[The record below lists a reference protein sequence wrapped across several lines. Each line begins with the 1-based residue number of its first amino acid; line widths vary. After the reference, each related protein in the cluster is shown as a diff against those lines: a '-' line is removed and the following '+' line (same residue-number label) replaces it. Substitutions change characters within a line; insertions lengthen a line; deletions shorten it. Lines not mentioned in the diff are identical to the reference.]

1 MPGPLD
7 GVLVVSLDQAVAAPF
22 AVSRLADAGARVI
35 KVERPGGDFAREY
48 DTVAAGQSAYFVWLN
63 RGKESVVLDIKD
75 PEDSALLHR
84 MIARADVFL
93 QNLSPGAAE
102 RAGFGAAALRQMHP
116 RLITCDI
123 TGYGD
128 DGPYRDMK
136 AYDLLVQ
143 AETGLASITGNPDG
157 PGRVGVSVCDIAA
170 GLYALSGILEAL
182 YERER
187 TGRGKGVE
195 VSLFGAMADWMTVP
209 LIYQEQTGAPPP
221 RAGLNH
227 PSIAPYGS
235 YALADGRQIVISI
248 QSQREWRWFCETVL
262 ERPELADT
270 DAYVDN
276 EVRVRNRVAL
286 DREIAPVFA
295 ALSPAELVE
304 RLQRGR
310 IAYGFVNSV
319 ADLAQHDQL
328 RRPPQEPPPRPLPRV
343 ATPSR
348 PRRQGPGLGTA
359 AGGGGREAA
368 ADRPRRE
375 RSRRRGRAPA
385 RCRRRCG

>member
-93 QNLSPGAAE
+93 QNLSPGAAK
-102 RAGFGAAALRQMHP
+102 RAGFGAAALRQRHP

-128 DGPYRDMK
+128 DGPYRNMK

-195 VSLFGAMADWMTVP
+195 VSLFDAMADWMTVP

-227 PSIAPYGS
+227 PSIAPYGA
-235 YALADGRQIVISI
+235 YTLADGRQIVISI

-270 DAYVDN
+270 DVYADN
-276 EVRVRNRVAL
+276 EVRVRNRTAL
-286 DREIAPVFA
+286 DREITPVFA
-295 ALSPAELVE
+295 ALPQAELVD

-319 ADLAQHDQL
+319 ADLAQHEQL
-328 RRPPQEPPPRPLPRV
+328 RRATQETPAGPLALVASPIRIGGKDSTFGRV
-343 ATPSR
+343 PALGEHTEAIRREFAATPAEKT
-348 PRRQGPGLGTA
+348 G
-359 AGGGGREAA
+359 
-368 ADRPRRE
+368 
-375 RSRRRGRAPA
+375 
-385 RCRRRCG
+385 

>member
-75 PEDSALLHR
+75 PKDKALLHR

-102 RAGFGAAALRQMHP
+102 RAGFGAAALRQRHP

-128 DGPYRDMK
+128 DGPYRNMK

-195 VSLFGAMADWMTVP
+195 VSLFDAMADWMTVP

-227 PSIAPYGS
+227 PSIAPYGA
-235 YALADGRQIVISI
+235 YTLADGRQIVISI

-270 DAYVDN
+270 DVYADN
-276 EVRVRNRVAL
+276 EARVRNRTAL

-295 ALSPAELVE
+295 ALPQAELVD

-319 ADLAQHDQL
+319 ADLAQHEQL
-328 RRPPQEPPPRPLPRV
+328 RRATQETPAGPLALVASPIRIGGKDSVFGRV
-343 ATPSR
+343 PALGEHTEAI
-348 PRRQGPGLGTA
+348 RR
-359 AGGGGREAA
+359 EFAA
-368 ADRPRRE
+368 A
-375 RSRRRGRAPA
+375 PA
-385 RCRRRCG
+385 EKTG

>member
-276 EVRVRNRVAL
+276 EVRVRNRTAL

-328 RRPPQEPPPRPLPRV
+328 RRATQETPAGPLSLVASPIRIGGEESSFGRV
-343 ATPSR
+343 PALGEHTEAI
-348 PRRQGPGLGTA
+348 RR
-359 AGGGGREAA
+359 EFAA
-368 ADRPRRE
+368 A
-375 RSRRRGRAPA
+375 PA
-385 RCRRRCG
+385 EKSG